1 MELSELL
8 FCKMAL
14 LIVVA
19 PFQFSHKHHE
29 QKHLAVASG
38 PQAQG
43 ETWDKILE
51 KGNKVN
57 ETGSLRRPRWNLR
70 P

>member
-29 QKHLAVASG
+29 KKHLAVAYG
-38 PQAQG
+38 PQTQG
-43 ETWDKILE
+43 ETWDKSLE
-51 KGNKVN
+51 EG
-57 ETGSLRRPRWNLR
+57 EQSE
-70 P
+70 